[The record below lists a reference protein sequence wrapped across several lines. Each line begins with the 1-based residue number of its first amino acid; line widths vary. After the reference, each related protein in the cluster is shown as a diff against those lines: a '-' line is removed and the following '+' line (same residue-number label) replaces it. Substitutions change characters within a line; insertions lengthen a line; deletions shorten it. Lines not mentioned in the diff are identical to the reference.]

1 MSSNAII
8 AFDFEDKPVRT
19 VEKKGEPWF
28 VLNDV
33 CRVLEITNVGNV
45 AQRLDEDE
53 KAAIRLTDG
62 SQHREMVLVSEG
74 GLYTVI
80 LRAKGAATPGTPAWR
95 FRRWVTHD
103 VLPNIRKHGFYGER
117 NTVRSVQAR
126 NAMQNQVM
134 RIMEKLRNTR
144 DVAVR
149 QVLWD
154 MLNNMCS
161 DLGIATPEIQLLGKA
176 QPAVPDL
183 LTRFWA
189 LFDDLEADG
198 IIVNLHRKPETLAI
212 NMPEVRGIFKERG
225 IAFTFDRDFY
235 KALEQSTDP
244 LYLGKTSVNCRDGKF
259 RACWLFQRLSAL

>member
-1 MSSNAII
+1 MSSKAII
-8 AFDFEDKPVRT
+8 AFDFEENPIRT
-19 VEKKGEPWF
+19 AEVKGEPWF
-28 VLNDV
+28 FLTDV
-33 CRVLEITNVGNV
+33 CRALGHSNPTMMAN
-45 AQRLDEDE
+45 RLDADE
-53 KAAIRLTDG
+53 WSKFNLG
-62 SQHREMVLVSEG
+62 LKGEVVLVNES

-80 LRAKGAATPGTPAWR
+80 MRSKGAATADTPAWR
-95 FRRWVTHD
+95 FRRWVTHE
-103 VLPNIRKHGFYGER
+103 VLPSIRKKGFYGER

>member
-1 MSSNAII
+1 MSSKAII
-8 AFDFEDKPVRT
+8 AFDFEEKPLRT
-19 VEKKGEPWF
+19 IERNGEPWF
-28 VLNDV
+28 IMSDV
-33 CRVLEITNVGNV
+33 CRVLDIKNVSQ
-45 AQRLDEDE
+45 AAERLDADE
-53 KAAIRLTDG
+53 KGIYLSDTPG
-62 SQHREMVLVSEG
+62 GKQELLIVSEP
-74 GLYTVI
+74 GLYSLI
-80 LRAKGAATPGTPAWR
+80 LRSNGATKPGTVAYR
-95 FRRWVTHD
+95 FRKFVTAD
-103 VLPNIRKHGFYGER
+103 LLPTVRKQGFYGER
-117 NTVRSVQAR
+117 NTVRSIQAR
-126 NAMQNQVM
+126 NAVQNQVI
-134 RIMEKLRNTR
+134 RVMEKLRNTR
-144 DVAVR
+144 DTAVR

-212 NMPEVRGIFKERG
+212 NMPEVRGIFKERR

-259 RACWLFQRLSAL
+259 RACWLFQRLTAL